1 MFPPTPDDETVED
14 EGEEE
19 SQEES
24 TEWTD
29 VEGSVDEGT
38 QEEEGGGGDESS
50 SESEEEERDE
60 EKAREEERLDEEA
73 ISKVCT
79 ILSGRLKNVVK
90 IIVMPQLPLQ
100 GENTYKL
107 FTRIKNLS
115 VFKGSFTSPPPST
128 DAFTKASIVH
138 IARCWITSFDSPT
151 TLDFVLSAS
160 QHSLRYLYLSLSP
173 DNGSVTLS
181 HFSQLQYLSINGLF
195 PIFHFPMPTITGEI
209 MLAEMTPKEPAFR
222 LLANIVETVKSTR
235 DLSNLTSYAYV
246 TEKHQPAWIP
256 FIEEQFSNLP
266 SSIIEIAVGPTNTSS
281 FLPSTI
287 GNHIS
292 SLPSLKT
299 IRLVQ
304 VVTSCDDPSCEA
316 HSPSDSRSAQVFN
329 LEEPV
334 HSVEVVR
341 MSRRSWKV
349 WELKQF
355 YPEGKGKEIEPVK
368 DFKDLSDVVSAGQ
381 VCAIA

>member
-24 TEWTD
+24 TEWSD

-38 QEEEGGGGDESS
+38 QEEGGGGRDQSS

-115 VFKGSFTSPPPST
+115 VLKGSFTSPPPST
-128 DAFTKASIVH
+128 DAFTESSIVH
-138 IARCWITSFDSPT
+138 LARCWITSFDSPT

-160 QHSLRYLYLSLSP
+160 QHSLRCLYLSLSP

-181 HFSQLQYLSINGLF
+181 HFSQLQHLSIKAVF
-195 PIFHFPMPTITGEI
+195 PVLHLPMPTITGEL
-209 MLAEMTPKEPAFR
+209 MLAELSPKEPSFR

-266 SSIIEIAVGPTNTSS
+266 SSIVEIAVGPTNTSS

-304 VVTSCDDPSCEA
+304 AVTSCDDPSCET
-316 HSPSDSRSAQVFN
+316 HSPSDSRSAEVFN

-349 WELKQF
+349 WELKHF
-355 YPEGKGKEIEPVK
+355 YPEGKGKK
-368 DFKDLSDVVSAGQ
+368 SSQ
-381 VCAIA
+381 